1 MFPKEVEQCI
11 ADGTRAAAMAA
22 EAEQAAITAEAE
34 RAAIAAK
41 NSQADRAPEAII
53 PPRLQNHD
61 SAVSWEKLQPV
72 HKAGSWFIG
81 RFE

>member
-1 MFPKEVEQCI
+1 MFPKEAEQRI
-11 ADGTRAAAMAA
+11 ADGIKAAAMAA
-22 EAEQAAITAEAE
+22 EAEQAAITAEAK
-34 RAAIAAK
+34 RVAIAAK
-41 NSQADRAPEAII
+41 TSQADRAPAIT